1 MNDRKKLDPFERF
14 GDWFARAQQVEPS
27 LPEAMALATVGPS
40 SRPSLRMVLMKE
52 WGPGGWIFYT
62 NFDSRKGQE
71 LANNPNA
78 ALLFHWKTLKKQ
90 VRIEGLVVPVADDE
104 ADAYFATRGRSSQI
118 GAWASRQ
125 SRVLEGR
132 FALEANVA
140 KFAAKFHVG
149 AVPRPDFW
157 SGFRLKADVIEFW
170 SERKSRLHERHVYT
184 RVEEGWTV
192 DSLYP

>member
-90 VRIEGLVVPVADDE
+90 VQIEGLVVPVADDE